1 MDRLTPHFKLCGE
14 RAGLAEQ
21 QYSTSSLETGQVVAG
36 RQRRSRGLY
45 VWLPKANA
53 FAMQTEP
60 WVPTRFSGDTWAS
73 LPGGDWAVLSN
84 KDLPLDTKKNG
95 LLLVGGLG
103 VGLSLSGSKYKDW
116 GLSTFCLH
124 H

>member
-21 QYSTSSLETGQVVAG
+21 QYSTSSLETGWVVAG
-36 RQRRSRGLY
+36 QQWRSRGLY

-73 LPGGDWAVLSN
+73 LPGGD
-84 KDLPLDTKKNG
+84 
-95 LLLVGGLG
+95 
-103 VGLSLSGSKYKDW
+103 
-116 GLSTFCLH
+116 
-124 H
+124 